1 MVYTSSLQLLK
12 NLQEALVQKFPNEAD
27 TIAFQIVEHFSG
39 FTRTDILVDKPMATG
54 PQFDDQ
60 IQQIT
65 ERVLSNEPIQYV
77 LGKAHFF
84 GRMFEV
90 NPSTL
95 IPRQETEELVQIIL
109 QDVEAKKGLL
119 ALDIGTGTGCIPIT
133 LSLENPNLL
142 VEALDFSREALE
154 TAKKNAQ
161 ALKANVQFF
170 ELDVLNNNLS
180 KTYDIIV
187 SNPPYVL
194 ESEKELMQPNVLEHE
209 PSTALFVP
217 DELPLLFYERITE
230 LALEHLNPNGKIYFE
245 INEQFG
251 DEVLE
256 LLTKN
261 VFHQVTLHKDLN
273 GKPRFVS
280 GILLSA

>member
-12 NLQEALVQKFPNEAD
+12 NLKEALVQKFPNEAD
-27 TIAFQIVEHFSG
+27 TMAFQIVEHFSG

-109 QDVEAKKGLL
+109 QDVEAKGLL

-154 TAKKNAQ
+154 TAKKMHRRLRQMFSFLNWMYLIIIS
-161 ALKANVQFF
+161 LKH
-170 ELDVLNNNLS
+170 
-180 KTYDIIV
+180 T
-187 SNPPYVL
+187 
-194 ESEKELMQPNVLEHE
+194 
-209 PSTALFVP
+209 
-217 DELPLLFYERITE
+217 
-230 LALEHLNPNGKIYFE
+230 
-245 INEQFG
+245 
-251 DEVLE
+251 
-256 LLTKN
+256 
-261 VFHQVTLHKDLN
+261 
-273 GKPRFVS
+273 
-280 GILLSA
+280 ILL